1 MKKVTAAI
9 IFKNNYVLLTRRS
22 IDQSL
27 GGYWEFPGGKMENNE
42 TPQECLERELSEE
55 LGVGATAG
63 KIICESVYEYDHG
76 VIKLL
81 AIETKI
87 ESENFFLSVHDK
99 IEWVQLEDLMNY
111 KLAPADIPIA
121 KTIIENSSNV

>member
-22 IDQSL
+22 TGQNL
-27 GGYWEFPGGKMENNE
+27 EGYWEFPGGKIENNE

-63 KIICESVYEYDHG
+63 KIIAESVYEYGHG

-81 AIETKI
+81 AIETEI
-87 ESENFFLSVHDK
+87 ESENFTLSVHDK
-99 IEWVQLEDLMNY
+99 IEWVQLDNLINY
-111 KLAPADIPIA
+111 KLAPADISIA
-121 KTIIENSSNV
+121 KTIIENS